1 MTNYGCWWWWLLLG
15 GLLGWLASWWLG
27 RKRTVTVE
35 RVVEKIVDRPVERIV
50 EKFVD
55 RPVDRVVE
63 KPVDNPVHLDRI
75 RALEAELAHMT
86 ALQTEATSKP
96 ATVINANLAGSAI
109 PTVPSLGTAPAPEKP
124 ASKIMDRA
132 LEKSARESS
141 K

>member
-15 GLLGWLASWWLG
+15 GLVGWLASWLVG

-35 RVVEKIVDRPVERIV
+35 RVVEKIL
-50 EKFVD
+50 D

-63 KPVDNPVHLDRI
+63 KPVDNPVHRDRI

-96 ATVINANLAGSAI
+96 ATVINANLAGPAI
-109 PTVPSLGTAPAPEKP
+109 PTLPSLGTAPAPEKP